1 MGYNGTDFTKRSV
14 SQGSVYSAI
23 TKDGPYSFNVERAAN
38 LNSINMISILEAGFF
53 SSGSVANTIT
63 KDFINNYIL
72 PNAFPSTTYKMSN
85 EEFTRLSG
93 SYLLKD
99 NIFYTL
105 SFVYG
110 GDSSS
115 SKTFKMGNDNAK
127 AYLNAVADKA
137 GINGPDEGR
146 FHLTSSTDP
155 ILESTVS
162 AENVVIKATPAQTAA
177 SLKMHIG
184 NVEQGQR
191 TQCEET
197 TYDYFAIPFI
207 PKQYREKD
215 IYFADG
221 NGSIRKIDFDA
232 SICMASAIIT
242 KYGGTGEGNTLALD
256 LQVLPYCPINI
267 VDYSDD
273 GKKILDL
280 RLLSQKSYSLIT
292 IGKDSTPC
300 SFAIFP
306 QEANF
311 TKYIPCEEHVKKV
324 FDIEES
330 DFSPVPEVP
339 AGTSRLKPYT

>member
-1 MGYNGTDFTKRSV
+1 MT
-14 SQGSVYSAI
+14 
-23 TKDGPYSFNVERAAN
+23 
-38 LNSINMISILEAGFF
+38 SILEAGVF

-72 PNAFPSTTYKMSN
+72 PTAFPSTTYKMSS

-105 SFVYG
+105 SFVSSG
-110 GDSSS
+110 ISSS
-115 SKTFKMGNDNAK
+115 SENFKMGNANAK
-127 AYLNAVADKA
+127 AYVKAVADIV
-137 GINGPDEGR
+137 GLNGPDEGYL
-146 FHLTSSTDP
+146 HPASSTTT
-155 ILESTVS
+155 ILNSSVS
-162 AENVVIKATPAQTAA
+162 AEKVVITATPAQTAA

-191 TQCEET
+191 AQCEET

-221 NGSIRKIDFDA
+221 DGTIRKIDFDT

-256 LQVLPYCPINI
+256 LQVLPYCPIDL
-267 VDYSDD
+267 VDYSDY

-280 RLLSQKSYSLIT
+280 RLLSKKSYSLIT
-292 IGKDSTPC
+292 IGKDNTPC

-311 TKYIPCEEHVKKV
+311 TKYITCEEHVKKA
-324 FDIEES
+324 FAIKES

-339 AGTSRLKPYT
+339 TGTSRLKPYT